1 MAFDV
6 NSLWNNFRRVP
17 LRMSGAR
24 VRWAAW
30 REFVSMTLVPTV
42 VAVGIL
48 SWLAAQVNWEF
59 VGSLEFGVLWEYR
72 YALLQGLANT
82 LLLTGISVAIG
93 LIAGFV
99 LAVGLQVPLA
109 PLRWIIVAYVE
120 VLRNTPLLLQLFW
133 IHFALPVFTG
143 VSTTAFQSGFIAMSL
158 QSSAYLADVAR
169 AGIQAVPK
177 GQWEAADA
185 LGLSVRDKW
194 SAVILP
200 QAIKIVIPPLAN
212 IAIGYFKASAA
223 LSLLAVGE
231 LMTVATRIA
240 TYSFKPIETLTFV
253 GLVYLI
259 LGYVF
264 SSATYRLEAVYGKQ
278 EGAR

>member
-1 MAFDV
+1 MTFGV
-6 NSLWNNFRRVP
+6 NSVRNNIRAPRRMTGGFST
-17 LRMSGAR
+17 RDG
-24 VRWAAW
+24 W
-30 REFVSMTLVPTV
+30 RGFVWMTLIPAI
-42 VAVGIL
+42 VAIAIL
-48 SWLAAQVNWEF
+48 SWLVAQVNWEF
-59 VGSLEFGVLWEYR
+59 VSGLQFGVLWEYR

-93 LIAGFV
+93 LVAGFA
-99 LAVGLQVPLA
+99 LAAGLQVPLA
-109 PLRWIIVAYVE
+109 PVRWIIVAYVE
-120 VLRNTPLLLQLFW
+120 LLRNTPLLLQLFW

-143 VSTTAFQSGFIAMSL
+143 VSTTAFESGFIAMSL

-169 AGIQAVPK
+169 TGIQAIPR

-185 LGLSVRDKW
+185 LGLSARDKW
-194 SAVILP
+194 TAVILP

-223 LSLLAVGE
+223 LSLLSVGE
-231 LMTVATRIA
+231 FMTVASRIA

-259 LGYVF
+259 LGYLF
-264 SSATYRLEAVYGKQ
+264 SSATYRLEAIYGKQ
-278 EGAR
+278 EGPR

>member
-6 NSLWNNFRRVP
+6 NSLWNNVRVP
-17 LRMSGAR
+17 RRMSGTPATR
-24 VRWAAW
+24 DGWGG
-30 REFVSMTLVPTV
+30 FVGMTLIPAL
-42 VAVGIL
+42 VAIGIL
-48 SWLAAQVNWEF
+48 SWLVAKVNWEF

-93 LIAGFV
+93 LVAGFA
-99 LAVGLQVPLA
+99 LAAGLQVPLA

-120 VLRNTPLLLQLFW
+120 LLRNTPLLLQLFW

-169 AGIQAVPK
+169 TGIQAIPR

-194 SAVILP
+194 TAVILP
-200 QAIKIVIPPLAN
+200 QAIKIVVPPLAN

-264 SSATYRLEAVYGKQ
+264 SSATYRLEAIYGKQ
-278 EGAR
+278 ERSR